1 MTEPASLPFFV
12 GVDLASSDGDRNA
25 WVLGHWQLDGSV
37 KIVAQGNGNPPP
49 VIDLPRDQWS
59 ETK

>member
-12 GVDLASSDGDRNA
+12 GVDPAYRDDVCGWTIVQQQPDGRIKVVDSGTGPIPD
-25 WVLGHWQLDGSV
+25 VL
-37 KIVAQGNGNPPP
+37 
-49 VIDLPRDQWS
+49 DLPRDQWS